1 MFPAMPRLMALFVI
15 ASVLSSCTSAGVGD
29 YVPNWAGGL
38 PKNAPPRPGTLE
50 YDAYIK
56 IARSGRSRGDQRS
69 AQGTDRSW
77 KLDTGAPTHSLI
89 ARSALAVWRHKS
101 PDEACCE
108 LTTLKKGIGQDR
120 EPAVSNRQD
129 ELV

>member
-1 MFPAMPRLMALFVI
+1 VDGFFALTPFAMFPAMARLMALFVV
-15 ASVLSSCTSAGVGD
+15 ASVLSSCTGAGVGD

-38 PKNAPPRPGTLE
+38 PKNAPPRPGTPE
-50 YDAYIK
+50 YDAYI
-56 IARSGRSRGDQRS
+56 QN
-69 AQGTDRSW
+69 
-77 KLDTGAPTHSLI
+77 
-89 ARSALAVWRHKS
+89 ARSALAVGRHKS
-101 PDEACCE
+101 PDEACCD